1 MEIPIVVAI
10 LGVIGVLASATM
22 SAVTQRNVKQLE
34 ERFKKHQQVTTF
46 LNDQLSK
53 LYLPVSMHLRATRA
67 LANTHY
73 EADNAT
79 KTEIEHALWGHNKV
93 ILEHLLTNLMYL
105 DPGAPEVVT
114 TELLEHLLQW
124 ENVYKLKYEHK
135 RHTGPI
141 WDGIRDLGYRQFP
154 DEAADHF
161 HKRAKEIRVELHARL
176 QSGI

>member
-10 LGVIGVLASATM
+10 LGIIGALAAATM

-34 ERFKKHQQVTTF
+34 ERFQKHQQVTAF
-46 LNDQLSK
+46 LSDQLSK

-73 EADNAT
+73 EADKTT
-79 KTEIEHALWGHNKV
+79 KTEIEHALSEHNKV
-93 ILEHLLTNLMYL
+93 IVEHLMTNLMYL
-105 DPGAPEVVT
+105 DPSAPEVVT

-135 RHTGPI
+135 LHTGPI
-141 WDGIRDLGYRQFP
+141 WDGIRNLGYRQFP
-154 DEAADHF
+154 EEAADHF
-161 HKRAKEIRVELHARL
+161 HKRAREIREELHDRL
-176 QSGI
+176 QRGI